1 MIYILNPRKR
11 IVTFKVKTLASC
23 AYVYVHLCVYM
34 CFFLY
39 VCVCVFVC
47 VCMCACVDVPLFLSM
62 HMLMNVCG
70 RKQTAFIVIPQIP
83 PALFL
88 KTSSILLKITLQFL
102 PHL

>member
-47 VCMCACVDVPLFLSM
+47 VCVCDCVVKL
-62 HMLMNVCG
+62 
-70 RKQTAFIVIPQIP
+70 
-83 PALFL
+83 
-88 KTSSILLKITLQFL
+88 
-102 PHL
+102 